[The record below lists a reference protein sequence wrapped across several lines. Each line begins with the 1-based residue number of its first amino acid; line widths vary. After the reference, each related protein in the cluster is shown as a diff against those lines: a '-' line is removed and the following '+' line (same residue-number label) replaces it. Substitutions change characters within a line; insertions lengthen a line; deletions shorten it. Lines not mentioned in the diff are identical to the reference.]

1 MKKFKLYYLNDPQ
14 EETISKTTSPSLQK
28 AISFFSQ
35 TKKLSLESFLQIFR
49 VKEIK

>member
-1 MKKFKLYYLNDPQ
+1 MKKYKLYYLNDSK
-14 EETISKTTSPSLQK
+14 EEAISKTSALNIQK

-35 TKKLSLESFLQIFR
+35 VKKLTLEDFLKIFR

>member
-1 MKKFKLYYLNDPQ
+1 MKKYKLYYLNDSK
-14 EETISKTTSPSLQK
+14 EEAISKTTALSLQK

-35 TKKLSLESFLQIFR
+35 VKKLSLEDFLKIFR

>member
-1 MKKFKLYYLNDPQ
+1 MKKYKLYYLNDSK
-14 EETISKTTSPSLQK
+14 EEAISKTTALSLQK

-35 TKKLSLESFLQIFR
+35 VKKLTLEDFLKIFR